1 MLVKNDALKDLV
13 GSIADY
19 AQAKIDNGD
28 VSGPR
33 YGALLKMVWCGTS
46 GEPCYTS
53 CQSMVDAMQLLRE
66 LDQCEELDGFFIAL
80 TATMLE
86 AFPQGGAKLDDFAA
100 LRKMSSEIGKV
111 IPLDQIKLPE
121 ETSEAV
127 AETASAPV
135 NFDDGTGEIEWPIQ
149 DEEPLFLLDEEGFLA
164 DLDASDQGE
173 KVA

>member
-1 MLVKNDALKDLV
+1 MLVRNDALKDLV

-86 AFPQGGAKLDDFAA
+86 AFPKGGAKLDDFAA

-127 AETASAPV
+127 AETAITD
-135 NFDDGTGEIEWPIQ
+135 FDDGAGEIEWPIQ
-149 DEEPLFLLDEEGFLA
+149 DGEPLFLLDEEGFLA
-164 DLDASDQGE
+164 DLDASDRDE

>member
-13 GSIADY
+13 GAIADY

-80 TATMLE
+80 TAIMLE

-121 ETSEAV
+121 ETAEAIT
-127 AETASAPV
+127 EPV
-135 NFDDGTGEIEWPIQ
+135 PEIVSFDDDADEIEWPVQ
-149 DEEPLFLLDEEGFLA
+149 EEEPLFLLDEEGFLA
-164 DLDASDQGE
+164 DLDASDRDE

>member
-111 IPLDQIKLPE
+111 IPLDQIKLPK
-121 ETSEAV
+121 
-127 AETASAPV
+127 ETAEPV
-135 NFDDGTGEIEWPIQ
+135 PAIVSFDDGADEIEWPIQ
-149 DEEPLFLLDEEGFLA
+149 DDEPLFLLDEEGFLA
-164 DLDASDQGE
+164 DLDASDRDE

>member
-33 YGALLKMVWCGTS
+33 YGGLLKMVWCGTS

-53 CQSMVDAMQLLRE
+53 CQSMIDAMQLLRE

-121 ETSEAV
+121 EKSEAV
-127 AETASAPV
+127 VQQNPEATG
-135 NFDDGTGEIEWPIQ
+135 FGDDSGEIKWSVEG
-149 DEEPLFLLDEEGFLA
+149 DEPLFLLDEEGFLA
-164 DLDASDQGE
+164 DLDASDRDE